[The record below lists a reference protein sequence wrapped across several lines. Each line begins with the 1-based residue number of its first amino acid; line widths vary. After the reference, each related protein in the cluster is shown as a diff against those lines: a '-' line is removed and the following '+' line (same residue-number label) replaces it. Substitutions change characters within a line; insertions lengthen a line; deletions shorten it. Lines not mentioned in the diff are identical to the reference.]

1 MSNYKPHLDR
11 KVVQTAMKRALF
23 FLMDGT
29 AIFPLLLTPLM
40 FSMSYLKF
48 LAGFFVV
55 MMIVAATGRGPVE
68 LIVYLIAKNIK
79 GNNAPIKSKHQW
91 KPSNRV

>member
-1 MSNYKPHLDR
+1 MR
-11 KVVQTAMKRALF
+11 RALF
-23 FLMDGT
+23 FVMDGT

-40 FSMSYLKF
+40 FSISYLKF

-55 MMIVAATGRGPVE
+55 MMIVALTGRGPVE
-68 LIVYLIAKNIK
+68 LVIHLIAMNNK
-79 GNNAPIKSKHQW
+79 GNNSPIKSKHQW